1 LWKAGGIH
9 RDGAKGLIR
18 AKEERNMP
26 GGFRNQPKI
35 QRGALVEYGLSI
47 PPLAVVFQFNPLQ
60 LSRSRSQSF
69 SVPSAEQHEEGPGSS
84 LREFHQRFD
93 DLTALRDAQEVK
105 VDPESL
111 SFDIRLDATDRL
123 NDGDAQT
130 TLFGIAPQLATL
142 ELLMEPKSESELGA
156 VVDKVRTLLGRGGKP
171 GFTFTGTSKPPMVL
185 FIWGLKRVL
194 PVNINSMQ
202 TTETEFSPLLAPTR
216 ATVAVN
222 LTVIEGVNAPYRY
235 SKLMKEV
242 ASLQHLASGRE
253 TIEMVIPG

>member
-1 LWKAGGIH
+1 
-9 RDGAKGLIR
+9 
-18 AKEERNMP
+18 MP

-35 QRGALVEYGLSI
+35 LRGAFVEYGLSI

-60 LSRSRSQSF
+60 LSRSRSLSF
-69 SVPSAEQHEEGPGSS
+69 SAPSEDMNAKGPGPT
-84 LREFHQRFD
+84 LREFHQGID
-93 DLTALRDAQEVK
+93 DLTELRNRQDVK
-105 VDPESL
+105 VEPETL
-111 SFDIRLDATDRL
+111 SFEIRLDATDGL

-130 TLFGIAPQLATL
+130 ALFGIAPQLATL
-142 ELLMEPKSESELGA
+142 ELLMEPKSESELGR
-156 VVDKVRTLLGRGGKP
+156 VVDKVRTLLGRGVKP

-202 TTETEFSPLLAPTR
+202 ITETEFSPLLAPTR

-222 LTVIEGVNAPYRY
+222 LTVIEGKNAPYRY
-235 SKLMKEV
+235 SKAIKEV
-242 ASLQHLASGRE
+242 MSAQQLASVRD

>member
-1 LWKAGGIH
+1 
-9 RDGAKGLIR
+9 
-18 AKEERNMP
+18 MP

-35 QRGALVEYGLSI
+35 QRGAFVEYGLSI

-69 SVPSAEQHEEGPGSS
+69 TIPSSELTEEGQGPS

-93 DLTALRDAQEVK
+93 DLTKLREAQDVK
-105 VDPESL
+105 VEPESM

-130 TLFGIAPQLATL
+130 AQFGIAPQLATL
-142 ELLMEPKSESELGA
+142 ELLMEPKSESVLGA
-156 VVDKVRTLLGRGGKP
+156 VIDDVRQQLGRGGKP
-171 GFTFTGTSKPPMVL
+171 KFTFTGTPKPPMVL
-185 FIWGLKRVL
+185 FIWGFKRVL

-202 TTETEFSPLLAPTR
+202 ITETEFSPMLAPTR

-222 LTVIEGVNAPYRY
+222 LTVIEGENAPYKY
-235 SKLMKEV
+235 SRLMQEV
-242 ASLQHLASGRE
+242 MSLQHLASSRDIAE
-253 TIEMVIPG
+253 IVIPG

>member
-1 LWKAGGIH
+1 
-9 RDGAKGLIR
+9 
-18 AKEERNMP
+18 MP

-35 QRGALVEYGLSI
+35 LRGAFVEYGLSI
-47 PPLAVVFQFNPLQ
+47 PPLAVVFQFNPLE
-60 LSRSRSQSF
+60 LSRSRSQWF
-69 SVPSAEQHEEGPGSS
+69 SVPSGEQDAQGQPLS
-84 LREFHQRFD
+84 LRKFHQGIA
-93 DLTALRDAQEVK
+93 DLTALREKQDVTVE
-105 VDPESL
+105 PESL

-130 TLFGIAPQLATL
+130 ALFGIAPQLATL
-142 ELLMEPKSESELGA
+142 ELLMEPKDESALGA
-156 VVDKVRTLLGRGGKP
+156 VVEKVRTLLGRGDKP

-185 FIWGLKRVL
+185 FIWGFKRVL

-202 TTETEFSPLLAPTR
+202 ITETEFNSLLAPTR

-235 SKLMKEV
+235 SKVMKEV
-242 ASLQHLASGRE
+242 MSAQHLGSSRD